1 MFRYPLSYMIYSP
14 LFDALPASA
23 KSAIYARLWK
33 MLSERKDSTEIIEI
47 LRATKSGLPASFMTS
62 RR

>member
-1 MFRYPLSYMIYSP
+1 MIYSP
-14 LFDALPASA
+14 LFDALPAPA

-33 MLSERKDSTEIIEI
+33 VLSERKDSAAILEI
-47 LRATKSGLPASFMTS
+47 LRATKPDLPAFFTTQA